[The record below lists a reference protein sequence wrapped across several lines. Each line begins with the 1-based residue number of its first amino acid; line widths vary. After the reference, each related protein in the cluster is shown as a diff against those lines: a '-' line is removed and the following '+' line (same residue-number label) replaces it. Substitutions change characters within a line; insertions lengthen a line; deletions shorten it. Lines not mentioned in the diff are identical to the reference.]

1 MVSSDNTRNRDF
13 QLTLSVFPASDEN
26 LEVLREGCFKY
37 FELGGECVGA
47 PVRLLSGLAPRP
59 LLLSYHFFS
68 VALYSIY
75 LLFTNERT
83 FKDGSKRKP
92 TLLDWPALVWRS
104 MMVFYTACVVFLPVV
119 ATEFRS
125 NIPRFSSLANAGSSA
140 GKISSPKRAM
150 TDLTTSLQDR
160 TTLLIV
166 SAAAVLAWLYVGHG
180 NGLTQGLTGIGSHA
194 KTAGGFGRQTLAAA
208 AAGGSK
214 ARINDWLTFPK
225 VAAQA

>member
-1 MVSSDNTRNRDF
+1 M
-13 QLTLSVFPASDEN
+13 
-26 LEVLREGCFKY
+26 LREGCFKY

-75 LLFTNERT
+75 LLFTNERQ

-92 TLLDWPALVWRS
+92 TILDWPALIWRS

-125 NIPRFSSLANAGSSA
+125 NIPKFSSQPIAASKTSS
-140 GKISSPKRAM
+140 SSSKSRM
-150 TDLTTSLQDR
+150 TDLSTSLQDR

-180 NGLTQGLTGIGSHA
+180 NGLTQGLTGIGSQA
-194 KTAGGFGRQTLAAA
+194 KTAGGIGFGRQGLAAA
-208 AAGGSK
+208 AAGGHK
-214 ARINDWLTFPK
+214 ARIGDWLKFPG
-225 VAAQA
+225 AAAHV